1 MNVHAYIFDCVEPML
16 PSMYDSLEIWIGLMP
31 GHARGSDEREELLAR
46 LLLGPEATQHGGGN
60 CGRAGLLDT
69 AHRHAHVA
77 SLHHDG
83 DTTRADGLHDG
94 QGDLLCEAFLNLKA
108 AREGF
113 GDTSELAESEDELV
127 GDVADRDLAGERDEV
142 VLAEREDV
150 NVTDDDH
157 LLVVLGEDGIVDHV
171 NQTLLVSLRHPHERL
186 GVTLRSA
193 EEALTVGVLA
203 DTLKNS
209 SEGSSKHLEVLRLL
223 LRRRLET
230 EVGALS

>member
-1 MNVHAYIFDCVEPML
+1 
-16 PSMYDSLEIWIGLMP
+16 MP
-31 GHARGSDEREELLAR
+31 GHARGTDQREELLTR
-46 LLLGPEATQHGGGN
+46 LLLGSEATQHGGGDS
-60 CGRAGLLDT
+60 GRTGLLDT

-77 SLHHDG
+77 SLHDDG
-83 DTTRADGLHDG
+83 DTARADSLHDRK
-94 QGDLLCEAFLNLKA
+94 GDLLREAFLDLKA
-108 AREGF
+108 AGEGL
-113 GDTSELAESEDELV
+113 GNTGELAQSENKLV
-127 GDVADRDLAGERDEV
+127 RDVADRDLAGERNKM

-150 NVTDDDH
+150 DVTDNDH
-157 LLVVLGEDGIVDHV
+157 LLVILGEDSVVDDVHE
-171 NQTLLVSLRHPHERL
+171 TLLVSLRHPHERL